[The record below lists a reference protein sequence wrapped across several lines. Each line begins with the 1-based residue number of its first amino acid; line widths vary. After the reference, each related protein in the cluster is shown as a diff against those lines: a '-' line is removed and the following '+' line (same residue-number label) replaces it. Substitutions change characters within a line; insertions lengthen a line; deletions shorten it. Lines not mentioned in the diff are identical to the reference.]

1 MNLNCFTRNRGIAL
15 NTKKQNW
22 VTITLYLM
30 FLIGLTVTMYIILTD
45 KDTPYSFGFVIG
57 FVLFLLFFAL
67 FQMFNV
73 FLNIKRLPLTD
84 IKKRLLKFVGT
95 FAFLLVVTWTLN
107 YFFRPER
114 LYILDFGIPLGLAI
128 GMTFYDLMQK
138 K

>member
-1 MNLNCFTRNRGIAL
+1 MNLNCFPRNRGIAL
-15 NTKKQNW
+15 NIKKQKW

-30 FLIGLTVTMYIILTD
+30 FLIGLIVTMYIILTD

-57 FVLFLLFFAL
+57 FVIFLLLFAL
-67 FQMFNV
+67 FQMFMIV
-73 FLNIKRLPLTD
+73 KNIRKLSVTD
-84 IKKRLLKFVGT
+84 IKIRILKFVGT

-107 YFFRPER
+107 YIFRPER

-128 GMTFYDLMQK
+128 GITFYDLMQK

>member
-1 MNLNCFTRNRGIAL
+1 MNLNCFPRNRGIAL
-15 NTKKQNW
+15 NTKKQKW
-22 VTITLYLM
+22 ITITLYLM
-30 FLIGLTVTMYIILTD
+30 FLIGLIVTMYIILTD

-73 FLNIKRLPLTD
+73 FMNIKRLPLTD

-95 FAFLLVVTWTLN
+95 FAFLMVVTWTLN
-107 YFFRPER
+107 YIFRPER